1 MTDTCHAGDCLFPD
15 AMPDVRHATIRDI
28 KGFADSL

>member
-1 MTDTCHAGDCLFPD
+1 VNGTCHAGDLIFRH
-15 AMPDVRHATIRDI
+15 AMPDVFMATIRDI